1 MRALPKPFT
10 ASKNLKI
17 FNTIYCKTVT
27 APEHCLGYFLA
38 IVSDTN
44 ENNIH
49 LMIKMISQTNKQ
61 RIVSISAY
69 AIEHTDEKLYFCLPN
84 KSQVLLLLLL
94 LLLHVAS
101 KFLSLLSIV

>member
-1 MRALPKPFT
+1 
-10 ASKNLKI
+10 
-17 FNTIYCKTVT
+17 
-27 APEHCLGYFLA
+27 
-38 IVSDTN
+38 
-44 ENNIH
+44 
-49 LMIKMISQTNKQ
+49 MIKMISQTNKQ